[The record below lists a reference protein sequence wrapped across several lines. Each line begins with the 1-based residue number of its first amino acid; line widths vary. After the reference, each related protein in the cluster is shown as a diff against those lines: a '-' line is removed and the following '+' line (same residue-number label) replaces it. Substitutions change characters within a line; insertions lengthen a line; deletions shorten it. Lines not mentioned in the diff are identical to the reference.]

1 MHPRPLHRRMACS
14 VLHIAPVTTSL
25 GACSEGSVPLRLRQL
40 EPAGVL
46 DIHAVCMRVCMPTE
60 ASWFN
65 LIEAQFGRAQ
75 RVAVANTDD
84 PDHVTRRRRVYGYL

>member
-1 MHPRPLHRRMACS
+1 MRSFGPMHPRPLHRRMACS

-46 DIHAVCMRVCMPTE
+46 DIHAVCMPTE

-65 LIEAQFGRAQ
+65 LIEAQFGVLNASRL
-75 RVAVANTDD
+75 RIRM
-84 PDHVTRRRRVYGYL
+84 TRIT